1 MSDTNR
7 DTLYEL
13 YALGLLE
20 EPELSEIE
28 AELRSGSPDAQRL
41 LRQALANNAM
51 LATLAPAADP
61 PPRLRRRILAA
72 AGVEEKTGWT
82 WIGAWGLATAALLGG
97 LVYFSTEATRLRKDG
112 FSVREELAVTQT
124 ELRRSHATLAFLRD
138 PGTTILKSGS
148 SEERQPVARVFVNP
162 GQGVLLIAN
171 NLPRL
176 EPGKVFEMWL
186 VPKSGGPI
194 PAGTFSADASGAALH
209 RSTGSFDPNAT
220 AAVALSVEP
229 DGGSPAPT
237 TTPFLITGM

>member
-20 EPELSEIE
+20 DPERSEIE
-28 AELRSGSPDAQRL
+28 AELRSGSPEAQRL
-41 LRQALANNAM
+41 LRQAMANNA
-51 LATLAPAADP
+51 LLSTLAPAAEP

-82 WIGAWGLATAALLGG
+82 WFGAWGLATAALLAGF
-97 LVYFSTEATRLRKDG
+97 VYFNTEAARLRQDG
-112 FSVREELAVTQT
+112 FNVREQLAVTQA
-124 ELRRSHATLAFLRD
+124 ELRRSQATLAFLRD

-148 SEERQPVARVFVNP
+148 AEERQPIARVFVNP

-194 PAGTFSADASGAALH
+194 PAGTFTADPSGAALH
-209 RSTGSFDPNAT
+209 RSTEGFDPNST

-229 DGGSPAPT
+229 EGGSPAPT

>member
-20 EPELSEIE
+20 DPELSEIE
-28 AELRSGSPDAQRL
+28 AELRSGSPAAQRL
-41 LRQALANNAM
+41 LRQAMANNA
-51 LATLAPAADP
+51 LLSSLAPSAEP
-61 PPRLRRRILAA
+61 PPRLRRRILGA

-82 WIGAWGLATAALLGG
+82 WLGAWGLATAALLAGF
-97 LVYFSTEATRLRKDG
+97 VYFSTETTRLRKDAFG
-112 FSVREELAVTQT
+112 VREELAVTQT
-124 ELRRSHATLAFLRD
+124 ELRRSQTTLAFLRD
-138 PGTTILKSGS
+138 PGTTILKSGTA
-148 SEERQPVARVFVNP
+148 EERQPIAHVFVNP
-162 GQGVLLIAN
+162 GQGVLLMAN

-194 PAGTFSADASGAALH
+194 PAGTFAADASGAALH
-209 RSTGSFDPNAT
+209 RSTDGFDPAAT

-229 DGGSPAPT
+229 EGGSPAPT
-237 TTPFLITGM
+237 TTPFLITGL

>member
-72 AGVEEKTGWT
+72 
-82 WIGAWGLATAALLGG
+82 AALLGG

>member
-20 EPELSEIE
+20 DPERSEIE
-28 AELRSGSPDAQRL
+28 TELRSGSPDAQRL
-41 LRQALANNAM
+41 LRQAMANNAL
-51 LATLAPAADP
+51 LATLAPAAEP

-82 WIGAWGLATAALLGG
+82 WLGAWGLATAGLLAG
-97 LVYFSTEATRLRKDG
+97 LVYFSTEASRLHKDAFG
-112 FSVREELAVTQT
+112 VREELAISQT
-124 ELRRSHATLAFLRD
+124 ELRRSQATLAFLRD
-138 PGTTILKSGS
+138 PGTTILKSGTA
-148 SEERQPVARVFVNP
+148 EERQPVARVFVNP
-162 GQGVLLIAN
+162 LQGVLLIAS

-186 VPKSGGPI
+186 VPKNGGPI
-194 PAGTFSADASGAALH
+194 PAGTFAADGSGAALH
-209 RSTGSFDPNAT
+209 RSTAGFDPSAT

-229 DGGSPAPT
+229 EGGSPAPT
-237 TTPFLITGM
+237 TTPFLITGL